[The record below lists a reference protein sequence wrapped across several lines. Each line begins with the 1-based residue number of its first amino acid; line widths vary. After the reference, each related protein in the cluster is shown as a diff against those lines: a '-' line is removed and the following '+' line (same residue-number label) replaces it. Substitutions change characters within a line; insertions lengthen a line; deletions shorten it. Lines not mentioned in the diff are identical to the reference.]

1 MMPGMTAEASAARRQ
16 TPTGAVV
23 AIAVA
28 IVCACVTL
36 LVVASAVYTAV
47 FFAADHELNR
57 PASWVAVGGLAALG
71 AISGL
76 ATAYLG
82 RRGVRDLRRVAS
94 AAGPGPATA
103 GLGGGAPAA

>member
-1 MMPGMTAEASAARRQ
+1 MTANSSAGKRQ
-16 TPTGAVV
+16 TRTGAVV
-23 AIAVA
+23 AIAVT

-47 FFAADHELNR
+47 FFAADHELDGS
-57 PASWVAVGGLAALG
+57 AWVVVAWLAILG

-82 RRGVRDLRRVAS
+82 RRGVRDLRRAPS
-94 AAGPGPATA
+94 AAGPDPA
-103 GLGGGAPAA
+103 